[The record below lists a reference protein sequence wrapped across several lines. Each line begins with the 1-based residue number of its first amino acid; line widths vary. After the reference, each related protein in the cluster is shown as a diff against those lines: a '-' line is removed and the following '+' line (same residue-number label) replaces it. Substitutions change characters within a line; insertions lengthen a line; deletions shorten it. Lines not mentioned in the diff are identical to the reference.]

1 MADDTTDDPQT
12 PRGPEDPDATKQVGR
27 ENAPRDH
34 SAGGDLPAEQVPA
47 DQTPADQTP
56 AEPTSAAQTPA
67 QHGAGENPAPDTE
80 QWEPTTTSRHA
91 RAYSQ
96 ISDATTTPVTPPPPA
111 AHPQT
116 AQFTTG
122 ENPMGGGEPG
132 TGAHAVPPTGDGVVT
147 TAPTKRGKGKFIA
160 LGAVGLV
167 LVIIIALVGT
177 ELFLRS
183 RATDCLEQQ
192 FGALTGQPTNV
203 SISKKPILLQKFSND
218 YPYVQVDTSD
228 SNSTQMQ
235 LHVRADGVSQDGN
248 TVKVDSLAGTGYVP
262 FQRVIELSK
271 QGQLSGG
278 STDNSGTNGGTTN
291 GGTGTEGSGILGSTQ
306 VSSVTGNAADG
317 TIKVDAAV
325 QVAIFPVPVSLTM
338 KPVLDQGKVRF
349 QVEQA
354 SAFVFG
360 IPADFAQQFVDGFG
374 DSLFGDLTK
383 EIKVT
388 SLKVTD
394 QGVDFAVTGSNVD
407 LGSAAASTSSSG
419 SAPTCSIL

>member
-1 MADDTTDDPQT
+1 MD
-12 PRGPEDPDATKQVGR
+12 
-27 ENAPRDH
+27 
-34 SAGGDLPAEQVPA
+34 GGD
-47 DQTPADQTP
+47 
-56 AEPTSAAQTPA
+56 
-67 QHGAGENPAPDTE
+67 
-80 QWEPTTTSRHA
+80 
-91 RAYSQ
+91 
-96 ISDATTTPVTPPPPA
+96 
-111 AHPQT
+111 
-116 AQFTTG
+116 
-122 ENPMGGGEPG
+122 PG

-183 RATDCLEQQ
+183 RATDCLEKQ

-248 TVKVDSLAGTGYVP
+248 SVKVDSLAGTGYVP